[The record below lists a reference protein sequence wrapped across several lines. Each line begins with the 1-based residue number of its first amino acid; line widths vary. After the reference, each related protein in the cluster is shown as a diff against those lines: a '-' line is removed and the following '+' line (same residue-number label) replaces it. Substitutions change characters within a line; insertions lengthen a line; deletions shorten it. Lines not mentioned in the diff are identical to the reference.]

1 MIEDRGLAAL
11 RALAEPIV
19 AEVGAD
25 IYDIERLGAVVRL
38 SVRRADGVDL
48 DTITEINRQLSRA
61 VDEHDPIAGAFTLEV
76 SSPGL
81 ERRLRTPGHWADA
94 VGDRVKVK
102 FVREIDGARRVDGV
116 IMGISDD
123 LISLSRSGD
132 EVLTIDIGDVETART
147 EFDWGPTPKPG
158 GPPKRSAGAAPATS
172 HKTEVPSPEQGS
184 TR

>member
-19 AEVGAD
+19 AEMGAD

-38 SVRRADGVDL
+38 SVRRAGGVDL

-61 VDEHDPIAGAFTLEV
+61 IDEHDPIAGAFTLEV

-81 ERRLRTPGHWADA
+81 ERRLRTAGHWADA

-102 FVREIDGARRVDGV
+102 FVREIEGARRVDGV
-116 IMGISDD
+116 VIGISDG
-123 LISLSRSGD
+123 LISLSGPGD
-132 EVLTIDIGDVETART
+132 ETLTIDIADIETAKT
-147 EFDWGPTPKPG
+147 EFDWGPSPKPG
-158 GPPKRSAGAAPATS
+158 GPPKRPSNVVPATS
-172 HKTEVPSPEQGS
+172 RKTEVPSPEQGS

>member
-11 RALAEPIV
+11 RVLAEPIV
-19 AEVGAD
+19 AQAGAD

-38 SVRRADGVDL
+38 SVRRAGGVDL

-61 VDEHDPIAGAFTLEV
+61 VDEHDPIVGAFTLEV

-81 ERRLRTPGHWADA
+81 ERRLRTPAHWAGA

-102 FVREIDGARRVDGV
+102 FVREIDGARRADGV
-116 IMGISDD
+116 VVGITDD
-123 LISLSRSGD
+123 LISLSRPGD
-132 EVLTIDIGDVETART
+132 EMITIDIADIETART
-147 EFDWGPTPKPG
+147 EFNWGPSPKPG
-158 GPPKRSAGAAPATS
+158 GRPKQPANAATTR
-172 HKTEVPSPEQGS
+172 KTEVPSPEQGS

>member
-19 AEVGAD
+19 ADLGAE

-38 SVRRADGVDL
+38 SVRRAGGVDL
-48 DTITEINRQLSRA
+48 DTITEINRLLSRA
-61 VDEHDPIAGAFTLEV
+61 IDEHDPIAGAFTLEV

-81 ERRLRTPGHWADA
+81 ERRLRTAGHWADA

-116 IMGISDD
+116 VLGISDD
-123 LISLSRSGD
+123 LVSLSRPGD
-132 EVLTIDIGDVETART
+132 ETLTIDLADIETART
-147 EFDWGPTPKPG
+147 EFDWGPSPKPG
-158 GPPKRSAGAAPATS
+158 GPPKRPATVAQATS
-172 HKTEVPSPEQGS
+172 LTTEVPSPEQGS